1 MSASGR
7 KHRSLG
13 GHGNSPCLNLST
25 RLWVWE
31 NNKHR
36 RQLDYNT
43 TVSLPHLVMVLGAIS
58 SLVSMGIR
66 TRALVQFVEVVD
78 SFHKFNIVYS
88 VYF

>member
-1 MSASGR
+1 MCIFLIIV
-7 KHRSLG
+7 HL
-13 GHGNSPCLNLST
+13 LVVILV
-25 RLWVWE
+25 LVLVLV
-31 NNKHR
+31 
-36 RQLDYNT
+36 LDMD
-43 TVSLPHLVMVLGAIS
+43 LVMVLGAIS